1 MLSRFLI
8 PAVLLLPFTV
18 AAGPA
23 LEHHP
28 AGDMPFS
35 EAVRVGDTLYL
46 AGKLG
51 IDPVTRKL
59 ADGGI
64 YGETMQAMTNIQQ
77 ALDQYGSSITRVA
90 KCTVFLADMAEWA
103 EMNKAYRSFFPKN
116 PPARSAV
123 EVAGLALDARV
134 EIECIAA
141 MK

>member
-1 MLSRFLI
+1 MSQRSLI
-8 PAVLLLPFTV
+8 LALLLLPLTAT
-18 AAGPA
+18 AAPV
-23 LEHHP
+23 LEYHP

-51 IDPVTRKL
+51 IDPATRKL
-59 ADGGI
+59 AEGGI
-64 YGETMQAMTNIQQ
+64 YGETFQAMKNIQQ

-103 EMNKAYRSFFPKN
+103 EMNRAYRSFFPRN

-123 EVAGLALDARV
+123 EVAGLALNARV